1 MRFLTT
7 SLSYNE
13 RLLSISNLIKAHS
26 IIVKR
31 TTTMSHLKKCKLS
44 QRCMLPLF
52 VTNLKQNLKE
62 ISRNSN
68 AVTILCAQSLL
79 KRLDLIKRS
88 NVSKI
93 A

>member
-1 MRFLTT
+1 
-7 SLSYNE
+7 
-13 RLLSISNLIKAHS
+13 
-26 IIVKR
+26 
-31 TTTMSHLKKCKLS
+31 MSHLKKCKLS

-52 VTNLKQNLKE
+52 VTNLEQNLKE
-62 ISRNSN
+62 ISRYSN
-68 AVTILCAQSLL
+68 AVTILCAQSLS